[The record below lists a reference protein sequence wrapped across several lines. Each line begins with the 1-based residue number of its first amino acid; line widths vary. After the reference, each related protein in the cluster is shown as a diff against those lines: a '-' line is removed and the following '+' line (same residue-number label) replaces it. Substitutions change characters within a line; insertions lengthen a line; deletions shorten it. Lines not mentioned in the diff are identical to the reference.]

1 MTTATQSPP
10 DRRRKT
16 LQEASLLEGPMMLLK
31 SIRGFS
37 SHRSLV
43 WLACAPVAL
52 LGLGIFTFAAKAE
65 ELPELNAAFLAN
77 NMWLLVATIL
87 VIFMNAG
94 FAMVEAGMCRQK
106 NAVNILSKNLFVFAL
121 AVTAYW
127 FIGFQI
133 MYTSDWVIPGV
144 LKFGGY
150 FLDPTV
156 TAEMIDGA
164 SLVPTVDFLF
174 QAAFAGTA
182 ATIVSGLVAER
193 IKFGEFVIFALVLTA
208 VIYPI
213 AGSWQWNFPDDA
225 GVGGGWLARL
235 GFIDFAGSSI
245 VHSVGA
251 WAGLVGA
258 MLLGPRIGKYANGT
272 VQAIPGHNMSIA
284 TLGALILWIGWYGF
298 NPGSQLAMDQWV
310 PYVAVVTTLGAAGG
324 AIGATVISTITSKKP
339 DLTMIINGILA
350 GLVSV
355 TAGCGNLTLVGSWV
369 AGLVG
374 GIIVVFSVAAL
385 DSSGIDDPVGAFS
398 VHGTCGVWGTIV
410 IGLWGVDVQG
420 DGSAQGLLLGGGI
433 DQLGKQA
440 LGAGAYA
447 IWTVVTCYIAWQI
460 IGALFGGIRVTEEEE
475 IEGLDIGEHGMEA
488 YAGFSTTN
496 N

>member
-1 MTTATQSPP
+1 M
-10 DRRRKT
+10 
-16 LQEASLLEGPMMLLK
+16 LLLK

-52 LGLGIFTFAAKAE
+52 LGLSVFTLSAKAE
-65 ELPELNAAFLAN
+65 ELPELTGQFLAN

-106 NAVNILSKNLFVFAL
+106 NAVNILAKNLFVFAL
-121 AVTAYW
+121 AVTSYW
-127 FIGFQI
+127 FIGFGI
-133 MYTSDWVIPGV
+133 MYYGDPIIPGV
-144 LKFGGY
+144 LY
-150 FLDPTV
+150 FKGLFFDPAV
-156 TAEMIDGA
+156 TADMISGA
-164 SLVPTVDFLF
+164 ELVPSVDFLF

-193 IKFGEFVIFALVLTA
+193 IKFGEFVIFSLVLTA
-208 VIYPI
+208 FIYPV
-213 AGSWQWNFPDDA
+213 AGSWKWN
-225 GVGGGWLARL
+225 GGWLDQM

-258 MLLGPRIGKYANGT
+258 ALLGPRIGKYVGGKA
-272 VQAIPGHNMSIA
+272 QAMPGHNMSIA

-310 PYVAVVTTLGAAGG
+310 PYVAVTTTMGAAGG
-324 AIGATVISTITSKKP
+324 AIGATVTSTVTSKKP

-355 TAGCGNLTLVGSWV
+355 TAGCGELTFVGAWV

-385 DSSGIDDPVGAFS
+385 DSAGIDDPVGAFS
-398 VHGTCGVWGTIV
+398 VHGVCGVWGTVV
-410 IGLWGVDVQG
+410 IGLWGFNIQG
-420 DGSAQGLLLGGGI
+420 DGSPLGLLVGGGFN
-433 DQLGKQA
+433 QLGVQA
-440 LGAGAYA
+440 LGTAAYA
-447 IWTVVTCYIAWQI
+447 VWTLVTCFIAWKV
-460 IGALFGGIRVTEEEE
+460 IGAIFGGIRVTEQEESD
-475 IEGLDIGEHGMEA
+475 GLDIGEHGMEA
-488 YAGFSTTN
+488 YSGFATTN

>member
-1 MTTATQSPP
+1 
-10 DRRRKT
+10 
-16 LQEASLLEGPMMLLK
+16 MLLK
-31 SIRGFS
+31 SIKGFS
-37 SHRSLV
+37 SNRAIV
-43 WLACAPVAL
+43 WLACAPLAL
-52 LGLGIFTFAAKAE
+52 LGLGIFTLSAKAE
-65 ELPELNAAFLAN
+65 ELPELSAAFLAN
-77 NMWLLVATIL
+77 NLWLLVATIL

-106 NAVNILSKNLFVFAL
+106 NAVNILAKNLFVFAL

-127 FIGFQI
+127 FVGYSFMYGDAAIDGWLYFAGF
-133 MYTSDWVIPGV
+133 
-144 LKFGGY
+144 F
-150 FLDPTV
+150 FDPAV
-156 TAEMIDGA
+156 TAETISEAG
-164 SLVPTVDFLF
+164 LVPTVDFLF

-208 VIYPI
+208 FIYPV
-213 AGSWQWNFPDDA
+213 AGSWEWN
-225 GVGGGWLARL
+225 GGWLNSV
-235 GFIDFAGSSI
+235 GNKEFIDFAGSSI

-258 MLLGPRIGKYANGT
+258 MLLGPRIGKYVGGKA
-272 VQAIPGHNMSIA
+272 QAIPGHNMSIA
-284 TLGALILWIGWYGF
+284 TLGCLILWIGWYGF

-310 PYVAVVTTLGAAGG
+310 PYVAVTTTLGAAGG

-374 GIIVVFSVAAL
+374 GIIVVFAVSAL
-385 DSSGIDDPVGAFS
+385 DNAGIDDPVGAFS
-398 VHGTCGVWGTIV
+398 VHGVCGVWGTVV
-410 IGLWGVDVQG
+410 IGLWGFDVQG
-420 DGSAQGLLLGGGI
+420 DGSPLGLLVGGGI
-433 DQLGKQA
+433 EQLGIQA

-447 IWTVVTCYIAWQI
+447 IWTIVTCFVAWKV
-460 IGALFGGIRVTEEEE
+460 IGTLFGGIRVTEQEEVD
-475 IEGLDIGEHGMEA
+475 GLDIGEHGMEA

-496 N
+496 

>member
-1 MTTATQSPP
+1 
-10 DRRRKT
+10 
-16 LQEASLLEGPMMLLK
+16 MLLLN

-37 SHRSLV
+37 SNRAV
-43 WLACAPVAL
+43 IWLACAPLAL
-52 LGLGIFTFAAKAE
+52 LGLGIFTLSAKAE
-65 ELPELNAAFLAN
+65 ELPELSAAFLAN
-77 NMWLLVATIL
+77 NLWLLVATIL

-106 NAVNILSKNLFVFAL
+106 NAVNILAKNLFVFAL

-127 FIGFQI
+127 FIGYQV
-133 MYTSDWVIPGV
+133 MYSSDWIIPGV
-144 LKFGGY
+144 FKFGGV
-150 FLDPTV
+150 FFDPTV
-156 TAEMIDGA
+156 TAETISDAG
-164 SLVPTVDFLF
+164 LVPTVDFLF

-208 VIYPI
+208 FIYPV

-258 MLLGPRIGKYANGT
+258 TLLGPRIGKYVGGKA
-272 VQAIPGHNMSIA
+272 QAIPGHNMSIA
-284 TLGALILWIGWYGF
+284 TLGCLILWIGWYGF

-310 PYVAVVTTLGAAGG
+310 PYVAVTTTLGAAGG

-374 GIIVVFSVAAL
+374 GVIVVFAVSAL
-385 DSSGIDDPVGAFS
+385 DNAGIDDPVGAFS
-398 VHGTCGVWGTIV
+398 VHGVCGVWGTVV
-410 IGLWGVDVQG
+410 IGLWGFDVQG
-420 DGSAQGLLLGGGI
+420 DGSPLGLLVGGGI
-433 DQLGKQA
+433 EQLGIQA

-447 IWTVVTCYIAWQI
+447 IWTVVTCFIAWQI
-460 IGALFGGIRVTEEEE
+460 IGALFGGIRVTEQEET
-475 IEGLDIGEHGMEA
+475 EGLDIGEHGMEA

-496 N
+496 